1 MNKCSK
7 CNAEFEGAF
16 CPQCGTKCD
25 AEKICP
31 ECKAVV
37 LGSVKFCNYCGYD
50 FSGGNSAAEEA
61 VRSETAAARSTADS
75 KPRLRELFHEW
86 SVLAKILPN
95 VPIFALMLFSLLT
108 WAFCAAPFASFFGE
122 SLGNAY
128 STINGLS
135 DDYLPIAYA
144 ALAFCVL
151 SCAYS
156 ATAAVLFFLPSTS
169 NVKAGKIKLSSLMGY
184 VGNVF
189 YISFFA
195 IGCAVIAKSDEIGA
209 EKGAFAGV
217 VIAFAAV
224 FALLSVGSIAAD
236 LLLRRYGISYAQAVI
251 DIERK
256 RSECEKLCRRYQLG
270 TNVCAQPKQILAA
283 ANISEPTAVDVPN
296 KRLRRKLERF
306 NGGILRVAY
315 VFSFIVF
322 VIGIVATV
330 VACVYD
336 KSDSGLLKAMLGLVS
351 GVLFIITAV
360 FAVCSYTKQKLYRIS
375 RKKGLIQNDF
385 ELLDRDTA
393 LKRIKNNKIQLIIC
407 GVLTILII
415 IVVIVR
421 EVRLIKQ
428 ISAIVDKNIEIDTE
442 IIESI
447 LLQLMLDLIPL
458 VLAFLFLIVLFCH
471 YVCGRKISR
480 IFGLNGKN
488 QPQYDVI
495 TCDGEI
501 PLTIELF
508 SRQIYDYDMYCRE
521 MRYYNYNLRLA
532 SSGKPIVERPQYN
545 SHIKKIKA
553 LAVLCAV
560 AVAAL
565 SIAVG
570 IIVDSQNIFKKSKVV
585 KIHNGMTKDEVVKV
599 LGETEF
605 ASDFSWNYYSAN
617 FVKLMR
623 EAEDLNKQMANATS
637 LEQALAIQKKIDEL
651 DKKMKD
657 TTFKYITVSFDSDG
671 KVINVEYDFNFKIN
685 GDKSRSRVSLF
696 INCWHSPCSCPTT
709 DTATRWLA

>member
-16 CPQCGTKCD
+16 CPQCGTKCE

-31 ECKAVV
+31 KCKAVV
-37 LGSVKFCNYCGYD
+37 YGSVKFCNYCGYD
-50 FSGGNSAAEEA
+50 FSGGNTAAEEA
-61 VRSETAAARSTADS
+61 VRSETAAARSIADS
-75 KPRLRELFHEW
+75 KPRLRELFPEW

-156 ATAAVLFFLPSTS
+156 ATASVLFFLPSTS

-195 IGCAVIAKSDEIGA
+195 VGCAVIAKCGEIGA
-209 EKGAFAGV
+209 EKGSFAGV
-217 VIAFAAV
+217 VITFAAV

-236 LLLRRYGISYAQAVI
+236 LLLRRYSISYTQTVHG
-251 DIERK
+251 IEQEQNERAEL
-256 RSECEKLCRRYQLG
+256 RRRFQSERPQS
-270 TNVCAQPKQILAA
+270 KQILAE
-283 ANISEPTAVDVPN
+283 ANISEPTAVYIPN

-306 NGGILRVAY
+306 NGGIFRVTY
-315 VFSFIVF
+315 VSSFIAFLIELV
-322 VIGIVATV
+322 VTI
-330 VACVYD
+330 VACVYR
-336 KSDSGLLKAMLGLVS
+336 SATEAMLGAIS
-351 GVLFIITAV
+351 GVLLVITAV

-407 GVLTILII
+407 GVLTILFI

-428 ISAIVDKNIEIDTE
+428 ISAIVAIDIEIVE
-442 IIESI
+442 IVLQQFI
-447 LLQLMLDLIPL
+447 LNLIPL
-458 VLAFLFLIVLFCH
+458 VLALPFFIVLFCH
-471 YVCGRKISR
+471 YVCGRKINR

-488 QPQYDVI
+488 QPQYGVI

-508 SRQIYDYDMYCRE
+508 SRKIYDYDMYCRE

>member
-25 AEKICP
+25 AEKVCP

-50 FSGGNSAAEEA
+50 FSGGNTAAEEA

-75 KPRLRELFHEW
+75 KPQLRELFPEW

-144 ALAFCVL
+144 ALVFCVL

-169 NVKAGKIKLSSLMGY
+169 NVKASKIKLSSLMGY

-195 IGCAVIAKSDEIGA
+195 LGCAVIAKSDEIGA

-236 LLLRRYGISYAQAVI
+236 LLLRRYGISYAQAAQ

-256 RSECEKLCRRYQLG
+256 RSECEKLCRRYQSR
-270 TNVCAQPKQILAA
+270 TNVCAQSKQILAA
-283 ANISEPTAVDVPN
+283 ANISEPTAVDIPN

-306 NGGILRVAY
+306 NGGIFRVAY

-322 VIGIVATV
+322 LTCMIVTIALCSVSSAITNYARIAFGVIT
-330 VACVYD
+330 
-336 KSDSGLLKAMLGLVS
+336 
-351 GVLFIITAV
+351 GVLFVITVV

-375 RKKGLIQNDF
+375 RKKGLIQNLLL
-385 ELLDRDTA
+385 EL
-393 LKRIKNNKIQLIIC
+393 
-407 GVLTILII
+407 
-415 IVVIVR
+415 
-421 EVRLIKQ
+421 
-428 ISAIVDKNIEIDTE
+428 
-442 IIESI
+442 
-447 LLQLMLDLIPL
+447 
-458 VLAFLFLIVLFCH
+458 
-471 YVCGRKISR
+471 
-480 IFGLNGKN
+480 
-488 QPQYDVI
+488 
-495 TCDGEI
+495 
-501 PLTIELF
+501 
-508 SRQIYDYDMYCRE
+508 
-521 MRYYNYNLRLA
+521 
-532 SSGKPIVERPQYN
+532 
-545 SHIKKIKA
+545 
-553 LAVLCAV
+553 
-560 AVAAL
+560 
-565 SIAVG
+565 
-570 IIVDSQNIFKKSKVV
+570 
-585 KIHNGMTKDEVVKV
+585 
-599 LGETEF
+599 
-605 ASDFSWNYYSAN
+605 
-617 FVKLMR
+617 
-623 EAEDLNKQMANATS
+623 
-637 LEQALAIQKKIDEL
+637 
-651 DKKMKD
+651 
-657 TTFKYITVSFDSDG
+657 
-671 KVINVEYDFNFKIN
+671 
-685 GDKSRSRVSLF
+685 
-696 INCWHSPCSCPTT
+696 
-709 DTATRWLA
+709 

>member
-1 MNKCSK
+1 M
-7 CNAEFEGAF
+7 
-16 CPQCGTKCD
+16 
-25 AEKICP
+25 
-31 ECKAVV
+31 
-37 LGSVKFCNYCGYD
+37 
-50 FSGGNSAAEEA
+50 
-61 VRSETAAARSTADS
+61 
-75 KPRLRELFHEW
+75 
-86 SVLAKILPN
+86 
-95 VPIFALMLFSLLT
+95 
-108 WAFCAAPFASFFGE
+108 
-122 SLGNAY
+122 
-128 STINGLS
+128 
-135 DDYLPIAYA
+135 
-144 ALAFCVL
+144 
-151 SCAYS
+151 
-156 ATAAVLFFLPSTS
+156 
-169 NVKAGKIKLSSLMGY
+169 
-184 VGNVF
+184 
-189 YISFFA
+189 
-195 IGCAVIAKSDEIGA
+195 
-209 EKGAFAGV
+209 
-217 VIAFAAV
+217 
-224 FALLSVGSIAAD
+224 
-236 LLLRRYGISYAQAVI
+236 
-251 DIERK
+251 
-256 RSECEKLCRRYQLG
+256 
-270 TNVCAQPKQILAA
+270 
-283 ANISEPTAVDVPN
+283 
-296 KRLRRKLERF
+296 
-306 NGGILRVAY
+306 
-315 VFSFIVF
+315 
-322 VIGIVATV
+322 
-330 VACVYD
+330 
-336 KSDSGLLKAMLGLVS
+336 
-351 GVLFIITAV
+351 V

-407 GVLTILII
+407 GVLTILMI
-415 IVVIVR
+415 IVIIVQ
-421 EVRLIKQ
+421 EVSFRARFPVGDIAD
-428 ISAIVDKNIEIDTE
+428 IDVDVLKKASIELF
-442 IIESI
+442 SVFI
-447 LLQLMLDLIPL
+447 LLS
-458 VLAFLFLIVLFCH
+458 IVFIFFALLSFS
-471 YVCGRKISR
+471 YMRGRKISR

-532 SSGKPIVERPQYN
+532 GSGKPTVERPQYN

-605 ASDFSWNYYSAN
+605 ASDYSWNYYSAN
-617 FVKLMR
+617 YVKLMR

-685 GDKSRSRVSLF
+685 GDKSRSRVPLF
-696 INCWHSPCSCPTT
+696 INCWHSPCSRLTT
-709 DTATRWLA
+709 DTATQWLA

>member
-1 MNKCSK
+1 MNKCCK

-16 CPQCGTKCD
+16 CPQCGTKCE
-25 AEKICP
+25 AEKVCP

-75 KPRLRELFHEW
+75 KPRLRELFREW

-195 IGCAVIAKSDEIGA
+195 LGCAVIAKSDEIGA

-236 LLLRRYGISYAQAVI
+236 LLLRRYGISYAQAAQ

-256 RSECEKLCRRYQLG
+256 RSECEKLCRRYQSR
-270 TNVCAQPKQILAA
+270 TNVRAQSKQILAE

-306 NGGILRVAY
+306 NGGIFRVAY

-322 VIGIVATV
+322 LTCMIVTIVLCSVSSAITNYARIAFGVIT
-330 VACVYD
+330 
-336 KSDSGLLKAMLGLVS
+336 
-351 GVLFIITAV
+351 GVLFVLTAV

-407 GVLTILII
+407 GVLTILMI
-415 IVVIVR
+415 IVIIVQ
-421 EVRLIKQ
+421 EVSF
-428 ISAIVDKNIEIDTE
+428 SARFPVGDIADVDVDVLTKASIELF
-442 IIESI
+442 SVFI
-447 LLQLMLDLIPL
+447 LLS
-458 VLAFLFLIVLFCH
+458 IVFIFFALLSFS
-471 YVCGRKISR
+471 YMRGRKISR

-488 QPQYDVI
+488 QPQYGVI

-532 SSGKPIVERPQYN
+532 GSGKPIVERPQYN